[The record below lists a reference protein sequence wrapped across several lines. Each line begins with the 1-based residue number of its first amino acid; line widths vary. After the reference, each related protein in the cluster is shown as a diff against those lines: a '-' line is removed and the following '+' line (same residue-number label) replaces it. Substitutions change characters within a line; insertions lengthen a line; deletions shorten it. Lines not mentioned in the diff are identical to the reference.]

1 MNKNVTIF
9 GGERPRPTVPEDT
22 AVFRFFH
29 KTLLPFCLFLRIIDE
44 RAEYS
49 FGKEKPM
56 DNGASSYRR
65 FLTGDDSVLEALIE
79 EYRLPLQ
86 MFLYSFTG
94 AFDLAEEAAIETFV
108 KLAVKKPKYNGKA
121 SFKTW
126 LYRIGRNTAADYIR
140 KNRRNETLSLEE
152 SGVNITDAISP
163 EDIYLKEEKN
173 RQLALSMRKLKP
185 EYYTVLWLKYF
196 DGLQISEIAEIIR
209 KSDGNTKVI
218 LSRAREALR
227 IQLGKDGFD
236 YED

>member
-1 MNKNVTIF
+1 MRGAA
-9 GGERPRPTVPEDT
+9 GGAKIPTAPG
-22 AVFRFFH
+22 FFL
-29 KTLLPFCLFLRIIDE
+29 KALLPFRVFQRIMYE
-44 RAEYS
+44 RANPERS
-49 FGKEKPM
+49 FGKEMPM

-65 FLTGDDSVLEALIE
+65 FLEGDDSALAALIE

-86 MFLYSFTG
+86 MFIYSFTG
-94 AFDLAEEAAIETFV
+94 DYDAAEEAAIETFV

-126 LYRIGRNTAADYIR
+126 LYRIGRNAALDYIR
-140 KNRRNETLSLEE
+140 KTCKNNTVSIEE
-152 SGVNITDAISP
+152 SGGAAAEGLSP
-163 EDIYLKEEKN
+163 EDLYLKEEKN
-173 RQLALSMRKLKP
+173 RMLAESMKKLKP

-196 DGLQISEIAEIIR
+196 DNLQIKDISKIIR
-209 KSDGNTKVI
+209 RSDGNTKMI

>member
-1 MNKNVTIF
+1 
-9 GGERPRPTVPEDT
+9 
-22 AVFRFFH
+22 
-29 KTLLPFCLFLRIIDE
+29 
-44 RAEYS
+44 
-49 FGKEKPM
+49 M

-65 FLTGDDSVLEALIE
+65 FLTGDDSALEALIE

-94 AFDLAEEAAIETFV
+94 DFELAEEAAIETFV